1 LPFGCIDAGILRSKP
16 LRAGLRLP
24 TCKDEQETSC
34 DRDFVRQDQQG
45 ALVSLIELSSVLWR
59 TRELMELL
67 LFKLEEEQVL
77 LASGRSRWLAHA
89 TREVEMVLEQMRETE
104 VIRAAHAQAAAVELG
119 LSAEASL
126 GEIADAAAM
135 PWSDLLHEH
144 RKSFLTLTAEISGLA
159 ATNRDLLSAG
169 QRAARE
175 TMMIIAGSVETYGPK
190 GQSVSAGHRA
200 RLVDE
205 AI

>member
-1 LPFGCIDAGILRSKP
+1 M
-16 LRAGLRLP
+16 
-24 TCKDEQETSC
+24 
-34 DRDFVRQDQQG
+34 
-45 ALVSLIELSSVLWR
+45 SLIELSSVLWR